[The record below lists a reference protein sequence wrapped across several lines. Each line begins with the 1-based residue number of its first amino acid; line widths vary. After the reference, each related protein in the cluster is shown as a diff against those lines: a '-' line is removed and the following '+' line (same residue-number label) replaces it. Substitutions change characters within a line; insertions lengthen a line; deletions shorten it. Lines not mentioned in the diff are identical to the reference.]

1 MSEHTFLYTD
11 GACLGNPGAG
21 GWASILYYDNHKKI
35 LSGNEV
41 DTTNN
46 RMELTAVIKGLSA
59 LKRPVDVTVI
69 TDSRYVM
76 DGISKWIANWKRN
89 NWKTAS
95 KKDVKNKDLWLLLEA
110 LCNKH
115 NVSWEWIKGHAGHAQ
130 NEECDQ
136 ISQTEAQKIKLK
148 TSS

>member
-1 MSEHTFLYTD
+1 MSKHIYLYTD

-21 GWASILYYDNHKKI
+21 GWASILCYNNHKKI
-35 LSGNEV
+35 LSGSDA

-46 RMELTAVIKGLSA
+46 RMELTAVIMGLSA
-59 LKRPVDVTVI
+59 LKRPVDITVV

-76 DGISKWIANWKRN
+76 DGISKWVAKWKKN
-89 NWKTAS
+89 SWKTAS

-115 NVSWEWIKGHAGHAQ
+115 NVSWEWIKGHSGHVQ

-136 ISQTEAQKIKLK
+136 ISQTEARKIKLK
-148 TSS
+148 TYS